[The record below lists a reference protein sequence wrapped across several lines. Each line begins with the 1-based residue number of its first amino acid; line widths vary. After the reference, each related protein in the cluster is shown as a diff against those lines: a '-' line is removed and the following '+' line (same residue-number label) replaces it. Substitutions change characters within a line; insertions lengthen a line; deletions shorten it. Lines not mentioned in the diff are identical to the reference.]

1 MNWSWLLTSKIGQM
15 IGATASALALFFG
28 VVIQQRHDA
37 RKKALRQV
45 KEKDQKN
52 ANAIRDRVDRADD
65 SLHKYDGRGFRD

>member
-1 MNWSWLLTSKIGQM
+1 MWSWLIVTKFGRGLS
-15 IGATASALALFFG
+15 ATAAALALFCG